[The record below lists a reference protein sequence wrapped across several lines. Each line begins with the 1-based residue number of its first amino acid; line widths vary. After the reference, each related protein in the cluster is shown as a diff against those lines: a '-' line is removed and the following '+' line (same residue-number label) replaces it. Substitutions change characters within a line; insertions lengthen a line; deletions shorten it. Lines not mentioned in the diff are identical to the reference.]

1 MIIWVIW
8 YYLFHLRDLFC
19 SSSKSE
25 ELLALLWNMYPPI
38 WLTFWSRSC
47 EKWSGRPL
55 TTLWS
60 AFRLL
65 PVSPPDRLSLFCGF
79 EGPGLFWRKSDGLVP
94 RRSFAGRVFWAVL
107 LALFINPTLS
117 LTGGFLGYS
126 FRTTIRG
133 GVCWALVPS
142 SCLFSIASSLIFPD
156 LVSRMSYIVLFVQG
170 ADGNLFFDY
179 ISVTGHLVAC
189 WGHLCLPA

>member
-8 YYLFHLRDLFC
+8 YYLFRLRDRFC

-47 EKWSGRPL
+47 EKWSGD
-55 TTLWS
+55 LW
-60 AFRLL
+60 LL
-65 PVSPPDRLSLFCGF
+65 FGVLSGYYLCPHLIDYLCFA
-79 EGPGLFWRKSDGLVP
+79 GLRVRGCFLRKSDGLVP

-107 LALFINPTLS
+107 LALFVNPTLS
-117 LTGGFLGYS
+117 LTGVFLGYS
-126 FRTTIRG
+126 VRITVRG

-142 SCLFSIASSLIFPD
+142 SCLFLITSSLIFPD
-156 LVSRMSYIVLFVQG
+156 LVSRMS
-170 ADGNLFFDY
+170 
-179 ISVTGHLVAC
+179 
-189 WGHLCLPA
+189 